1 MDLIHDFDLRTVFQ
15 LSIWENKNIF
25 VIQLYFLFNISIIS
39 NWEKIIRPLSGLR
52 TWHLQKPIQQNPEN
66 GRNISLFPSP
76 SWLGSVLSPVRGPIS
91 CKLIQKY
98 FSLFHIKESQK
109 IDIIKGSS
117 SSGWGLQGIC
127 LWRGHLCLKIS

>member
-1 MDLIHDFDLRTVFQ
+1 MIKTIYILAINKVLESYYCRPPIYMELIHDFDLRTVFQ

-52 TWHLQKPIQQNPEN
+52 TWHLQKPKQQNPEN

-76 SWLGSVLSPVRGPIS
+76 ILLGSVLSPLRGPIS
-91 CKLIQKY
+91 CKLNQKS
-98 FSLFHIKESQK
+98 FSLFHIRITEN
-109 IDIIKGSS
+109 
-117 SSGWGLQGIC
+117 
-127 LWRGHLCLKIS
+127 